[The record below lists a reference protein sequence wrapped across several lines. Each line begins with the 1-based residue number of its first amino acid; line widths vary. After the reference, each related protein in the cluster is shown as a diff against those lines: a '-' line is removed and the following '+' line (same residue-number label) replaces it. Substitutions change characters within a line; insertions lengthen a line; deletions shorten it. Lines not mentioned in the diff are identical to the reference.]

1 MDSWIFADSL
11 ESGFKRIGFGW
22 LFWTLAFQEFRISGF
37 QDSWF
42 PVFIE
47 AAICTNCPTI
57 KSVDQ
62 RMKALFQ
69 AKNCIKVQ

>member
-42 PVFIE
+42 PVFIRYRCIE
-47 AAICTNCPTI
+47 KTKMQHLFDCYKAI
-57 KSVDQ
+57 
-62 RMKALFQ
+62 
-69 AKNCIKVQ
+69 